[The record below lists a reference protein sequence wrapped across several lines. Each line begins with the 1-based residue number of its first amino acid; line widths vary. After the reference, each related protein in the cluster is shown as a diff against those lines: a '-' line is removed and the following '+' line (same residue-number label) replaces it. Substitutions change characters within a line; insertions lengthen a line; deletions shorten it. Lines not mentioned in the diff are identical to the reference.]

1 MRKVQTTLYTY
12 DELTDP
18 ARERARD
25 WYRSTPD
32 DSWYEPVIDDAK
44 EVLGLLGFTDVD
56 IQFSGFY
63 CQGDGA
69 SFTATWCGEG
79 VDEEKLREYA
89 PQDEA
94 LHSLAITLK
103 RIADSSEEGRGQAGL
118 SRASRHPVHEYT
130 IRFNF
135 EGVRESDEEEFK
147 ESARKA
153 MRWVY
158 AQLRALYE
166 HEISDEA
173 VEENIIANGYEF
185 YADGRRVRDADFTTV
200 SKEALK
206 VRDRLSELD
215 ELVTLALPYVE
226 EAADDP
232 VNKKPVVTALAQRM
246 RAAIAE
252 C

>member
-1 MRKVQTTLYTY
+1 MRKVQTVLYTY

-25 WYRSTPD
+25 WYRSMPD
-32 DSWYEPVIDDAK
+32 DHWHADVLDDAK
-44 EVLGLLGFTDVD
+44 KMLGFLGFADMD

-69 SFTATWCGEG
+69 SFTAVWCGDS
-79 VDEEKLREYA
+79 VDEEALKEYA
-89 PQDEA
+89 PQDET
-94 LHSLAITLK
+94 LHSLATPLK
-103 RIADSSEEGRGQAGL
+103 RIADSSEEGKGQVSL
-118 SRASRHPVHEYT
+118 SRISHHYVHQHT
-130 IRFNF
+130 IGFEF
-135 EGVRESDEEEFK
+135 EGVREADEEEFK
-147 ESARKA
+147 EAARKA

-158 AQLRALYE
+158 AQLRAQYE
-166 HEISDEA
+166 YESSDEA

-200 SKEALK
+200 PKEALK